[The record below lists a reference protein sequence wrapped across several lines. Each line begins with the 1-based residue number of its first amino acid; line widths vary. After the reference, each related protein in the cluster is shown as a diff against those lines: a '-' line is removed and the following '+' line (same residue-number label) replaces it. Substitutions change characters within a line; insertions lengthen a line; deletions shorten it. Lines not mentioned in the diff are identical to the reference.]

1 MSFYTINYLFSSLI
15 AKELYRRGE
24 QSMVIEWMIDFKK
37 NKEMDILKKILLMSF
52 MVLSL
57 VTTGLA
63 NDYKTV
69 NKSSIDKIA
78 YMQVDIKPGG

>member
-1 MSFYTINYLFSSLI
+1 
-15 AKELYRRGE
+15 
-24 QSMVIEWMIDFKK
+24 MVIEWMIDFKK

>member
-1 MSFYTINYLFSSLI
+1 
-15 AKELYRRGE
+15 
-24 QSMVIEWMIDFKK
+24 
-37 NKEMDILKKILLMSF
+37 MDILKKILLMSF